1 VLTSP
6 PCVGEQGTGLGSA
19 GDGITEPIKAQVKN
33 DKLGVGT
40 ADPST
45 IGESDDIYEAYKKRM
60 MTYVLL
66 LLLFDVEN

>member
-1 VLTSP
+1 
-6 PCVGEQGTGLGSA
+6 VGEQGTGLGSA

-66 LLLFDVEN
+66 LLLSLLFDVEN